1 MVYRVLIG
9 VGLGV
14 IDMIL
19 YKYKAQNLEGNITID
34 QCWCSSEYDL
44 LKVIREKELFLISYK
59 INKNKKNLFSKKIS
73 TKQLALLC
81 DFFHSLMSAG
91 INMVDVINILEAQ
104 IDNIKI
110 NKSLKEIGHMVR
122 QGMQLSSSMAMYPH
136 IYPTFLVNMITI
148 GEEGGKL
155 DVVFK
160 KLSMLYYKE
169 NTVKNKLVKALIY
182 PCTLFI
188 VSIITV
194 QLMIV
199 FIAPTFMNM
208 LISFNAEIPQS
219 TRIIYNIGNFIN
231 RNIIGLL
238 IILVFAVIGMNYL
251 WKLHEVKRC
260 YHNFIYKCIF
270 TKKLFSVIS
279 GLKFSR
285 YFGLLLGSGV
295 QVIRALELTS
305 NIIGSSFLKDKINE
319 SIEKIKAGS
328 NLQDSVGSMEMLPK
342 LLYSM
347 IKIGEETGNLD
358 EMLIKSSDILEEEL
372 YSTLDKL
379 ILLIEPF
386 MIVIL
391 SIIIGGII
399 ISFVIPMFSIMDAI

>member
-1 MVYRVLIG
+1 MN
-9 VGLGV
+9 
-14 IDMIL
+14 L
-19 YKYKAQNLEGNITID
+19 YKYKAQNLEGNITIG
-34 QCWCSSEYDL
+34 QSWCSSEYDL
-44 LKVIREKELFLISYK
+44 LKTVREKGLFLISYNV
-59 INKNKKNLFSKKIS
+59 NKNKRNIFSKKIS
-73 TKQLALLC
+73 VKQLALMC
-81 DFFHSLMSAG
+81 DYFYSLMSAG
-91 INMVDVINILEAQ
+91 INMVEVLNILEAQ
-104 IDNIKI
+104 IDNSKI
-110 NKSLKEIGHMVR
+110 NKSLKEIGDMVR

-136 IYPTFLVNMITI
+136 IYPGFLVNMITI

-188 VSIITV
+188 ISIITV
-194 QLMIV
+194 QLMII
-199 FIAPTFMNM
+199 FIVPTFMNL
-208 LISFNAEIPQS
+208 LISFNAEIPLS
-219 TRIIYNIGNFIN
+219 TKIIYHIGDFVN

-238 IILVFAVIGMNYL
+238 IILIFAIIGINYL
-251 WKLHEVKRC
+251 RKFHEVNRY
-260 YHNFIYKCIF
+260 YHNFVYKSIL
-270 TKKLFSVIS
+270 TKKLSSVIG
-279 GLKFSR
+279 GLKFAR

-305 NIIGSSFLKDKINE
+305 NIIGSSFLSDKINE

-328 NLQDSVGSMEMLPK
+328 NLQDSVGSMEVLPK

-347 IKIGEETGNLD
+347 IKIGEETGTLD

-372 YSTLDKL
+372 YNTLDKL
-379 ILLIEPF
+379 ILLIEPV
-386 MIVIL
+386 MIIVL

-399 ISFVIPMFSIMDAI
+399 ISFVLPMFSIMDSI

>member
-1 MVYRVLIG
+1 
-9 VGLGV
+9 
-14 IDMIL
+14 MIL

-73 TKQLALLC
+73 IKQLALMC

-319 SIEKIKAGS
+319 SIEKIKTGS

-399 ISFVIPMFSIMDAI
+399 ISFVLPMFSIMDAI